1 MAKEIIIDPVTR
13 IEGHS
18 KITIQLDDAGE
29 VQDARFHVTQ
39 FRGFEK
45 FCEGRPFAEMPSIT
59 ARICGICPV
68 SHLMA
73 SAKACDAL
81 LAVQIPPTAAK
92 LRRIMNLAQLVQS
105 HALSFFHLSSPDLL
119 FGMDAD
125 PAKRNILGVIEA
137 RPQLARDGI
146 ALRKFGQEII
156 AMLGGKRIH
165 PAWAVPGGVSEPLS
179 EEKRDRILGM
189 LPEAVTMIERT
200 LAWYK
205 GILGQFQGEI
215 RIFGNFASMFMGLVA
230 PENEQ
235 RVPHSRGAG
244 ASENERELEHYDGV
258 LRMVDA
264 EGNIVLD
271 DVDPTKYQDYLAESV
286 EPFSY
291 LKSPYFKP
299 AGYPDGIYRVG
310 PLARLNIV
318 DRCGTPKADAELTV
332 FRALGR
338 GVILSSFHQH
348 YARLV
353 EILYG
358 IERIEQILHESD
370 ILDKHV
376 RAFAEPNRFEGIGV
390 AEAPRGTLF
399 HHYTVDENGLIT
411 SVNLI
416 IATGHNNLAMNRS
429 VKQVAQHYVKG
440 SQLQEGML
448 NRVEAVIRCFDPCL
462 SCSTHAIGCMPLHIQ
477 LLGPANELLDEMKRN

>member
-1 MAKEIIIDPVTR
+1 MPKEILIDPVTR

-18 KITIQLDDAGE
+18 KITIQLDDQGE

-45 FCEGRPFAEMPSIT
+45 FCEGRPFAEMPSLT

-81 LAVQIPPTAAK
+81 LAVRIPPTAAR
-92 LRRIMNLAQLVQS
+92 LRRIMNLAQIVQS

-119 FGMDAD
+119 FGMDSD
-125 PAKRNILGVIEA
+125 PAKRNILGVVESH
-137 RPQLARDGI
+137 PTLAKDGI

-156 AMLGGKRIH
+156 ALLGGKRIH
-165 PAWAVPGGVSEPLS
+165 PAWAVPGGVSEPLT
-179 EEKRDRILGM
+179 EEKRAKILSSIPDA
-189 LPEAVTMIERT
+189 LVLIERT
-200 LAWYK
+200 LSWFK
-205 GILGQFQGEI
+205 DVLEQFRDEI
-215 RIFGNFASMFMGLVA
+215 RTFGNFPSLFMALVTPQPSGVHQA
-230 PENEQ
+230 L
-235 RVPHSRGAG
+235 
-244 ASENERELEHYDGV
+244 LEHYDGV
-258 LRMVDA
+258 LRFIDA
-264 EGNIVLD
+264 SGNIV
-271 DVDPTKYQDYLAESV
+271 VDQIDPSRYQDYIAESV

-291 LKSPYFKP
+291 LKSPYFKSG
-299 AGYPDGIYRVG
+299 GYPEGLYRVG
-310 PLARLNIV
+310 PLARLNCI
-318 DRCGTPKADAELTV
+318 DRCGTPKADQEWTE
-332 FRALGR
+332 FRALRR

-358 IERIEQILHESD
+358 IERIEQILNEPD
-370 ILDKHV
+370 ILNKHV
-376 RAFAEPNRFEGIGV
+376 RAFAEPNQFEGIGV

-399 HHYTVDENGLIT
+399 HHYKIDENGLIK

-440 SQLQEGML
+440 SHLQEGML
-448 NRVEAVIRCFDPCL
+448 NRVEAVIRSYDPCL
-462 SCSTHAIGCMPLHIQ
+462 SCSTHAIGQMPLHIR
-477 LLGPANELLDEMKRN
+477 LLGPAGELLDEVKRN